1 MVPVCSIMYEERES
15 AGSYVLLTC
24 QRLFD
29 GWPKLSLQ
37 SAATS
42 AQHFAKFSWTIS
54 LNESNTERTCVIST
68 QSDLNRAANYW
79 LMAVLPIPHKGNGFF
94 SPHTFVSFCSRLGYI
109 TQLSRLTYIYK
120 ELLWLAQITTVW
132 RWQCHLQTMCHPW
145 AACYCL
151 VSHYLLLNGTTE
163 EV

>member
-15 AGSYVLLTC
+15 GGSYILLTC

-42 AQHFAKFSWTIS
+42 AQRSAKFSWTIS

-94 SPHTFVSFCSRLGYI
+94 SPHTFVSFCSRRGYI
-109 TQLSRLTYIYK
+109 TVIKAHLYMEGAVVVGSDNGPC
-120 ELLWLAQITTVW
+120 E
-132 RWQCHLQTMCHPW
+132 CHLQTTCHSW

-151 VSHYLLLNGTTE
+151 V
-163 EV
+163 